1 MLMRE
6 KAYSTN
12 PPEYSANPVGAAQ
25 FLRGDCMYFLRFM
38 SCHIDLLVSIKQTTL
53 F

>member
-1 MLMRE
+1 MRE

-12 PPEYSANPVGAAQ
+12 PPEYSTNPVGSSQ